1 MAKYSFCNVP
11 AWGHVN
17 PTLPVVQELVRRG
30 HQVSYYL
37 TEEFRETIE
46 ATGAVFQPYESKIKE
61 LAKGGIGG
69 RNIGMGPR
77 VFIIED
83 RKFVPP
89 QVIDRIRAEQPDV
102 ILYDFMCGWA
112 KAIRDELHVAAIAM
126 RATYASNEQFNLF
139 KHIRAGMQNS
149 AGGQEFAE
157 RFKALQ
163 ASSSENP
170 LEEITREFTD
180 VEPLNII
187 FMSRAFQPM
196 AETFDERFLFVGPSI
211 QTRHQTNSF
220 PFDKLDTKL
229 PLLYISMGSV
239 MTNQPE
245 FYKQSFE
252 AFGDQPWQVVLTV
265 GRSTDTSQLGPVPA
279 NFLLSSYVPQ
289 LEILPRTRVFVTHAG
304 TNSVME
310 SMYYGVPMVLIPQ
323 QPEQQMHA
331 RRVVE
336 LGLGVHLDKGAVT
349 AVSLREAVERIANDP
364 QYRTHAQ
371 AMQQRMHE
379 DGGYQRAVDAIIAF
393 TQQHV
398 AHV

>member
-1 MAKYSFCNVP
+1 MAKYSFLNVP

-30 HQVSYYL
+30 HEVSYYL
-37 TEEFRETIE
+37 TEDFRETIE

-61 LAKGGIGG
+61 LARGGIGG

-77 VFIIED
+77 VFILED

-89 QVIDRIRAEQPDV
+89 QVIDRIRAEKPDA
-102 ILYDFMCGWA
+102 ILYDFMCGSA
-112 KAIRDELHVAAIAM
+112 KVIRDELHVPAIGL
-126 RATYASNEQFNLF
+126 RATYASNEHFNLF
-139 KHIRAGMQNS
+139 KHIRAGMQN
-149 AGGQEFAE
+149 APGGQEFLE

-163 ASSSENP
+163 AGSSENP
-170 LEEITREFTD
+170 MEEIAREFTD

-196 AETFDERFLFVGPSI
+196 VETFDERFLFVGPSI
-211 QTRHQTNSF
+211 QTRHQATNF
-220 PFDKLDTKL
+220 PFDKLNTEL

-245 FYKQSFE
+245 FYKHCFE
-252 AFGDQPWQVVLTV
+252 AFGGQPWQVVLTV
-265 GRSTDTSQLGPVPA
+265 GKSTDTTQLGAVPD
-279 NFLLSSYVPQ
+279 NFLLSPYVPQ
-289 LEILPRTRVFVTHAG
+289 LEILPRARVFVTHAG

-323 QPEQQMHA
+323 QPEQHMHA
-331 RRVVE
+331 RRTVE
-336 LGLGVHLDKGAVT
+336 LGLGVQLDKGAVT
-349 AVSLREAVERIANDP
+349 AASLREAVERVVNDP
-364 QYRTHAQ
+364 QYHTRAQ

-379 DGGYQRAVDAIIAF
+379 DGGYQRATDAIIEF
-393 TQQHV
+393 TQKYV
-398 AHV
+398 ARV